1 MSIKVMTW
9 VFGLTVEPRA
19 KIALLAIADHADDD
33 GIAWPS
39 RDLIA
44 DKSSQSRTTVNRRM
58 AYLVDLG
65 VISVHERFR
74 DDGSQTTDEIRINLS
89 LTPEEV
95 MRRAHGL
102 KAACKAKNLSG
113 EAVES
118 DDDAASEFDTP
129 PIQLDTPPGQPEA
142 PPIQHV
148 APPPIHCGHPQSEPS
163 VEPDRI
169 RDARARASM
178 LTEGS
183 KALAS
188 AFWRAL
194 GITRPL
200 DIPHQLAGIDYRAV
214 MWEQHGWDVSLIET
228 EARRFAGDDPPK
240 PISYFEKC
248 FATAFAKRQAPLPIV
263 QVKQAEQLTVTRH
276 GTAQQGSGII
286 QAADRLNAIIDGFD
300 DGRPSSGPSGPKEL
314 CGQTSAPTV
323 RLLPQG

>member
-1 MSIKVMTW
+1 MSIKAMTW
-9 VFGLTVEPRA
+9 AFDLPLEPRA
-19 KIALLAIADHADDD
+19 KIALLAIADNADDA
-33 GIAWPS
+33 GVAWPS

-44 DKSSQSRTTVNRRM
+44 QKSSQSRATVNRRM
-58 AYLVDLG
+58 AYLVELA
-65 VISVHERFR
+65 VLSVHERFR
-74 DDGSQTTDEIRINLS
+74 EDGSQTTDEIRLNLA
-89 LTPEEV
+89 LTADEVARRIKAMEAADGEERGCQV
-95 MRRAHGL
+95 A
-102 KAACKAKNLSG
+102 
-113 EAVES
+113 
-118 DDDAASEFDTP
+118 TP
-129 PIQLDTPPGQPEA
+129 PMQCSSPGVSDVTTPGT
-142 PPIQHV
+142 
-148 APPPIHCGHPQSEPS
+148 HCGNPLTEPS

-169 RDARARASM
+169 GDARARASM

-188 AFWRAL
+188 AFWKAL

-263 QVKQAEQLTVTRH
+263 QVKQAEKLTVTRH

-286 QAADRLNAIIDGFD
+286 QAADRLNAAIDAFD
-300 DGRPSSGPSGPKEL
+300 EGPGIGPEKL
-314 CGQTSAPTV
+314 CGQTGAPAV